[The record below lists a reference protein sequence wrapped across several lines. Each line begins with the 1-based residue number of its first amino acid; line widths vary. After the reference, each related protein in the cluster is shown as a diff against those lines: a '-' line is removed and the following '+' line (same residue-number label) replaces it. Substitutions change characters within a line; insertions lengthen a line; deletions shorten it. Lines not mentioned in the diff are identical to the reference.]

1 MTKYDCIVVG
11 IGGMGSATLYEL
23 RRRGKNVLGIEQ
35 FDLAHENGSSH
46 GSTRIIRLAYYEH
59 PSYVPIM
66 KRGYE
71 LWSDLEQLSN
81 TKLLHITGSIDIG
94 PAESIVFK
102 GSKESCELHNL
113 PYDVLNGR
121 EISSRFPGYQLDAEM
136 MSVFQPAGGF
146 LEPEKCITSFVD
158 MACDMGAEL
167 DTGERVIS
175 WEVVNSKTVIVR
187 TNCGEYE
194 TENLVFTSGAWT
206 GKLLPDL
213 ESKVVAERQVMGW
226 FDVGSTNEFNP
237 ENFPVFNLL
246 VPEGRY
252 YGFPQ
257 HDIPGF
263 KIGLYHHLYEK
274 VDPDNLDRSVVTS
287 TDEEV
292 LRRCVSKYFPMADNA
307 MIQAKVCMFTNSP
320 DEHFIIDRLPQLSNV
335 YVAAG
340 FSGHGFKYCSVVGE
354 ILASMVE
361 NQRLDYDIDM
371 FGLDRLIS

>member
-1 MTKYDCIVVG
+1 MFDCIVIG
-11 IGGMGSATLYEL
+11 LGGMGSASLFEL
-23 RRRGKNVLGIEQ
+23 SSKGQNVLGIEQ
-35 FDLAHENGSSH
+35 FDIGHDKGSSH
-46 GSTRIIRLAYYEH
+46 GLSRIIRLAYWEGIE
-59 PSYVPIM
+59 YVPLVLRAHDRWI
-66 KRGYE
+66 E
-71 LWSDLEQLSN
+71 LEKTYN
-81 TKLLHITGSIDIG
+81 EKLLNITGALDIG
-94 PAESIVFK
+94 LESSETISGSLKACREFDIPHEIFTSTELSKKFPAY
-102 GSKESCELHNL
+102 LL
-113 PYDVLNGR
+113 PEEY
-121 EISSRFPGYQLDAEM
+121 S
-136 MSVFQPAGGF
+136 SVFQKDGGF
-146 LEPEKCITSFVD
+146 LVPESCINLYVNESINN
-158 MACDMGAEL
+158 GADVKQNCKVLGWESDGNIVTVSTADGNFKTKKL
-167 DTGERVIS
+167 VI
-175 WEVVNSKTVIVR
+175 TA
-187 TNCGEYE
+187 
-194 TENLVFTSGAWT
+194 GAWT
-206 GKLLPDL
+206 GILQDEMSRFLTP
-213 ESKVVAERQVMGW
+213 ERQVVSW
-226 FDVGSTNEFNP
+226 FKP
-237 ENFPVFNLL
+237 ESPEYYNSDQFPVFNME

>member
-81 TKLLHITGSIDIG
+81 TKLLHTTGSIDIG

-158 MACDMGAEL
+158 MACEMGAEL
-167 DTGERVIS
+167 HTGERVIS

-187 TNCGEYE
+187 TNGGEYE

-206 GKLLPDL
+206 GKLLPDF
-213 ESKVVAERQVMGW
+213 ESKVVPERQVMGW

-257 HDIPGF
+257 YDIPGF